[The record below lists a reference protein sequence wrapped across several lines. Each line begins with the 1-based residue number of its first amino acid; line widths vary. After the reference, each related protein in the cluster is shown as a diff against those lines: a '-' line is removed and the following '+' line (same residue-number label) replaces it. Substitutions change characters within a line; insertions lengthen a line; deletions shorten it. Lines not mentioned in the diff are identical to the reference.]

1 MALALPCL
9 TRTDCGT
16 LGTVHITP
24 PLPFFV
30 TYVPEST
37 FLFNNMRR

>member
-1 MALALPCL
+1 
-9 TRTDCGT
+9 
-16 LGTVHITP
+16 VHITP